1 MMSFRP
7 SKHSLTSPGNG
18 IFVLRNPA
26 LTKKECDAADADH
39 KKYLDKMWKT
49 PILTPDRKKYEDK
62 AIAAQKVSKD
72 CVKAGIGGRGVGYPK
87 MSVPKLWQSDPK
99 KRDMDV
105 GLVIS
110 AVMAGP
116 EILDV
121 VTAAV
126 KGWHPSLAMSLEWRG
141 EIAGGLLTLQRL
153 GEKGYENVDR
163 VALQKLVALTLSK
176 KDNEKLLKMAAESGD
191 SDTDLERA
199 ARNMRAKVAKFG
211 DAAMTYAFG
220 TRGLLMCSAGSVA
233 QALQSTVKS
242 GILIGVAFIPI
253 VGVPIAL
260 IVGGVN
266 GLKAAIAVS
275 LSDAA
280 KAHMDALVSQ
290 AAARFQVKA
299 DIKLA
304 ESDLKTAQ
312 ALEKLQRDQAAA
324 IARMSAPVA
333 APPKVGGGPPFTQ
346 HNALLWGG
354 LAAAVLTGVVL
365 VARSRSSE

>member
-1 MMSFRP
+1 MSFRP

-26 LTKKECDAADADH
+26 LTKKECDAADADY

-49 PILTPDRKKYEDK
+49 PVLTPERKKYEDK
-62 AIAAQKVSKD
+62 ANAALKVSKE
-72 CVKAGIGGRGVGYPK
+72 CVKAGIGGRGVGYPR

-99 KRDMDV
+99 KRKMDV

-126 KGWHPSLAMSLEWRG
+126 KGWNPALAMALEWRG
-141 EIAGGLLTLQRL
+141 EIAGGLLTLQQL
-153 GEKGYENVDR
+153 GEKGYEDLNPNT
-163 VALQKLVALTLSK
+163 LQSLVALTLSK
-176 KDNEKLLKMAAESGD
+176 KDNEKLLKLAGESGD
-191 SDTDLERA
+191 SEADLERA
-199 ARNMRAKVAKFG
+199 ARNMRARIAKFG
-211 DAAMTYAFG
+211 NNAMTYAFG
-220 TRGLLMCSAGSVA
+220 TRGLLMCSAGAVA
-233 QALQSTVKS
+233 QALQSTVQS
-242 GILIGVAFIPI
+242 GVLVGVALIPV
-253 VGVPIAL
+253 VGIA
-260 IVGGVN
+260 IAAIAGAVKGA
-266 GLKAAIAVS
+266 KAAIAAT

-280 KAHMDALVSQ
+280 KAHMQGLVSQ
-290 AAARFQVKA
+290 ASQNFQVKA

-324 IARMSAPVA
+324 IDRMSAPNKTTVA
-333 APPKVGGGPPFTQ
+333 SPSTQ
-346 HNALLWGG
+346 HSALLWGG